1 MYKRPYFSETN
12 DQKVFAFMQEHNFVI
27 VTAMGSDGPVAT
39 HVPVLVSRN
48 EMGLLLEGHIMKNT
62 DHHKAFVDNPHVL
75 AIFAGPH
82 CYVSASWYV
91 DKKMASTWNYMTV
104 HARGILE
111 FLDEEQSKEILKK
124 LTSHYE
130 PPQSEASFEQLPAA
144 YVDKMAK
151 AIIGFKIPIT
161 SLDHVFKLSQN
172 RDLISQKSI
181 IEQLGRQG
189 DAGALLIAA
198 EMEKRLK
205 ED

>member
-1 MYKRPYFSETN
+1 
-12 DQKVFAFMQEHNFVI
+12 
-27 VTAMGSDGPVAT
+27 
-39 HVPVLVSRN
+39 
-48 EMGLLLEGHIMKNT
+48 
-62 DHHKAFVDNPHVL
+62 
-75 AIFAGPH
+75 
-82 CYVSASWYV
+82 
-91 DKKMASTWNYMTV
+91 
-104 HARGILE
+104 
-111 FLDEEQSKEILKK
+111 
-124 LTSHYE
+124 
-130 PPQSEASFEQLPAA
+130 
-144 YVDKMAK
+144 VDKMAK